1 MLERFIKALNPSQLS
16 ELEGLRVSA
25 ESGND
30 SPKEVKQKFVNLVQR
45 VNETSGSQ
53 FLIGPLVKSFND
65 FFKAGSTSSSRSD
78 TDLISE
84 LPYPL
89 GLRFKL
95 LWQENEARQRGE
107 PAPQL
112 GFSICALHSLLLR
125 FIATVFIQIYVIET
139 GGKNQRVNIQITE
152 ALRSPTDGTW
162 LDLAGS
168 LCKLIRGLEICSV
181 YEGLLGIPD
190 RKVSVGERNQK
201 FKAVSQELINFRNR
215 LLHGEKITPD
225 DLDISRDKIF
235 ALIRA
240 FEVLCD
246 YRLVAFSGSDTFT
259 LVGEYPTKL
268 ENPLWSCP
276 DDDGTYLFVSES
288 KSIPLYPLLS
298 FRDELDGEKVS
309 ELFFLNSIGDSVP
322 SYIAFRYMV
331 SHGLDGQKLGTYDSF
346 QKFMAK
352 IPAPPQPKNPIIDFS
367 TFAMDS
373 ALMFVGRDE
382 VFLELSEFLETSD
395 MPYSI
400 LKAYAGMGKTALL
413 ANLYNHRNTKD
424 LLPLKTNKKIIWAF
438 HFCARFEGRDRP
450 EVCFRS
456 IIGQVGLQLKLDAT
470 DYFDDD
476 LSKFREER
484 LPEFFYRVSQAL
496 ADDEQLV
503 VIIDALDESDLDSDE
518 SIAKF
523 LPDFLPPRIRF
534 IISFRVDET
543 TSNPIVEDSLAHLSE
558 GNRYQLKSA
567 DPLDGLNREDVV
579 TFLKKLSTDETVP
592 DQTTEHVW
600 LTANTS
606 QRGADPFFLRFVAQS
621 IRDGRSDLRR
631 PETLPASL
639 EDAFDEIWLQLPDD
653 NNFLLQRILLT
664 LALMFDLGDDEFFA
678 DYFNHHEV
686 LPGRVL
692 YPIDIAMIRVRAGK
706 LLRYDG
712 DRYGLFHDRFRA
724 FLVGGV

>member
-1 MLERFIKALNPSQLS
+1 MLDQFIKSLNSAQLS
-16 ELEGLRVSA
+16 ELESLRVSA
-25 ESGND
+25 ESGEG
-30 SPKEVKQKFVNLVQR
+30 SPKEVKLKLVNLVQR
-45 VNETSGSQ
+45 VNEVNDSQ
-53 FLIGPLVKSFND
+53 FPIGPLVKSFNEL
-65 FFKAGSTSSSRSD
+65 FKTGSTSSSRSE

-95 LWQENEARQRGE
+95 LWQEHGARQRGE
-107 PAPQL
+107 PTPQL

-125 FIATVFIQIYVIET
+125 FIATVFIQIYDIET
-139 GGKNQRVNIQITE
+139 GGKNQRINIQITE

-168 LCKLIRGLEICSV
+168 LCKVIRSLESNSV
-181 YEGLLGIPD
+181 YAKLLGILD
-190 RKVSVGERNQK
+190 GKVSIGKRNQK

-215 LLHGEKITPD
+215 LLHGEKITSG
-225 DLDISRDKIF
+225 DLDISIDKIF
-235 ALIRA
+235 ALARA
-240 FEVLCD
+240 FQVLCD
-246 YRLVAFSGSDTFT
+246 YRLVAFNGSDTFI
-259 LVGEYPTKL
+259 LMGEYPTKSKDPHWL
-268 ENPLWSCP
+268 RP
-276 DDDGTYLFVSES
+276 DDDGTYLFISES
-288 KSIPLYPLLS
+288 NSIPLYPLLS

-309 ELFFLNSIGDSVP
+309 DLFFLNSIGGSVP

-352 IPAPPQPKNPIIDFS
+352 IPAPPRPKNPVIDFS

-382 VFLELSEFLETSD
+382 VLLELAEFLELKDT
-395 MPYSI
+395 PYGI
-400 LKAYAGMGKTALL
+400 LKAYAGMGKTAFL
-413 ANLYNHRNTKD
+413 ANLYNYRHTKD
-424 LLPLKTNKKIIWAF
+424 FLPLKTNQKMIWAF
-438 HFCARFEGRDRP
+438 HFCVHFEGRDQP

-456 IIGQVGLQLKLDAT
+456 IIGQVGPQLKLDPT

-484 LPEFFYRVSQAL
+484 LPEFFYRASQAL
-496 ADDEQLV
+496 ADNEQLV
-503 VIIDALDESDLDSDE
+503 VVIDALDESDLDSDE

-523 LPDFLPPRIRF
+523 LPDFLPHGIRF
-534 IISFRVDET
+534 IVSFRVDDT
-543 TSNPIVEDSLAHLSE
+543 GGNPVVEDSLDHLSDE
-558 GNRYQLKSA
+558 NQYQFKTA
-567 DPLDGLNREDVV
+567 NPLDGLTREDVV
-579 TFLKKLSTDETVP
+579 TFLNKLSTDETVP

-653 NNFLLQRILLT
+653 DNFLLQRILLM

-678 DYFNHHEV
+678 DYFNHHKV

-692 YPIDIAMIRVRAGK
+692 YPVDIAMIRVQAGK

-724 FLVGGV
+724 FLVGDV